1 MSNVQTVSRS
11 PSNLAQNLK
20 PSLKVDKTL
29 KFDKSQDAHFVV
41 VRTEDSSVFVGGKDK
56 KLSKYDRH
64 FNFVDSLD
72 LKSDLRCAITLNNL
86 VFCGKWQS

>member
-41 VRTEDSSVFVGGKDK
+41 VRTEDSSIFIGGEDK
-56 KLSKYDRH
+56 KLSKYDK
-64 FNFVDSLD
+64 NFKFTGSID
-72 LKSDLRCAITLNNL
+72 LKSDL
-86 VFCGKWQS
+86 